1 MRSSLDH
8 LAVVRPAGE
17 AHAVVAADLGPLVD
31 TDAAARLDGY
41 RAGRAEGFAVG
52 REEGEALAE
61 RAIVTALDGLATAAA
76 QLEARS
82 ADAAKDLASIAMHL
96 AIELAEAIAGGDL
109 TLLESGEDVV
119 IRALGL
125 RRAGETVRIRVHP
138 DHPVLAIGTSRPDV
152 ELIADPDLAPA
163 QALAEVGEGLADLS
177 IESAVQRIRGV
188 LQ

>member
-8 LAVVRPAGE
+8 LAVVRPAAE
-17 AHAVVAADLGPLVD
+17 AHAVVPADLGPLVD
-31 TDAAARLDGY
+31 SDAAARLDGY

-61 RAIVTALDGLATAAA
+61 RAMATALDGLVAAA
-76 QLEARS
+76 SQLETRA
-82 ADAAKDLASIAMHL
+82 ADAAKDLASLAMHL

-109 TLLESGEDVV
+109 SLLESGEDVV

-125 RRAGETVRIRVHP
+125 RRAGETVRVRVHP
-138 DHPVLAIGTSRPDV
+138 DHPVLTIGTTRPDV
-152 ELIADPDLAPA
+152 ELIADPDLSPA
-163 QALAEVGEGLADLS
+163 QAMAEIGEGLADLS
-177 IESAVQRIRGV
+177 VEAAIQRVRGV